1 MLPHTINNKRVA
13 KNTSLLYFRM
23 LLSMTISLYTSRI
36 VLDALGVEDYGVYN
50 VVGGVVAMFS
60 MLSGSLSSSISRF
73 ITFELGKGG
82 NAKVIKV
89 FSCSIQIQIILA
101 AIILILGET
110 IGLYFLT
117 TKLIIPHERF
127 FAAQWVYHLSLL
139 TFVINLL
146 SIPYNATIIAHE
158 DMSAFALISILEVSG
173 KLLIAYLIMVAPI
186 DKLIFYSLLLTF
198 NAIIIR
204 LAYVLFCKRKYAEC
218 SFHLVYD
225 KEILKKMFG
234 FAQWSFI
241 GNSAGIMRNQGVN
254 ILLNLYG
261 GPVINA
267 ANGIAN
273 QVCTAASSFSNNF
286 IIAVNP
292 QIIKSYSLNEV
303 KQSALLVKNSSRMS
317 FMLLLLIAMPI
328 LAECEYI
335 LSLWLKNVPQYT
347 PEFVSLSLLMVLFE
361 SMSLPLISMQNAT
374 GRIRNYQIVVGIL
387 HLLNFPFSWIALR
400 SGAHPTCVY
409 IIGLMLVLICFYARL
424 YMLKRIVR
432 IISIKDFTVDVF
444 VRCVAIFMLLY
455 ICIQVEKIFIMNKLI
470 MLVLSLITTIA
481 FVYSFGMKKKE
492 RAFLI
497 DKICK
502 KFR

>member
-1 MLPHTINNKRVA
+1 
-13 KNTSLLYFRM
+13 M

-204 LAYVLFCKRKYAEC
+204 LAYVLFCKRKYVEC

-225 KEILKKMFG
+225 KGILKKMFG

-303 KQSALLVKNSSRMS
+303 KQSALLVKNSSRLS

-328 LAECEYI
+328 LAECEYV

-432 IISIKDFTVDVF
+432 IISIKDFTIDVF

-455 ICIQVEKIFIMNKLI
+455 ICIQVEKIFIVHKLI
-470 MLVLSLITTIA
+470 MLVLSLITTIT

>member
-1 MLPHTINNKRVA
+1 
-13 KNTSLLYFRM
+13 
-23 LLSMTISLYTSRI
+23 MTISLYTSRI

-361 SMSLPLISMQNAT
+361 TMSLPLISMQNAT

>member
-13 KNTSLLYFRM
+13 KNTLLLYFRM

-186 DKLIFYSLLLTF
+186 DKLIFSSLLLT
-198 NAIIIR
+198 
-204 LAYVLFCKRKYAEC
+204 
-218 SFHLVYD
+218 
-225 KEILKKMFG
+225 
-234 FAQWSFI
+234 
-241 GNSAGIMRNQGVN
+241 
-254 ILLNLYG
+254 
-261 GPVINA
+261 
-267 ANGIAN
+267 
-273 QVCTAASSFSNNF
+273 
-286 IIAVNP
+286 
-292 QIIKSYSLNEV
+292 
-303 KQSALLVKNSSRMS
+303 
-317 FMLLLLIAMPI
+317 
-328 LAECEYI
+328 
-335 LSLWLKNVPQYT
+335 
-347 PEFVSLSLLMVLFE
+347 
-361 SMSLPLISMQNAT
+361 
-374 GRIRNYQIVVGIL
+374 
-387 HLLNFPFSWIALR
+387 
-400 SGAHPTCVY
+400 
-409 IIGLMLVLICFYARL
+409 
-424 YMLKRIVR
+424 IVR
-432 IISIKDFTVDVF
+432 
-444 VRCVAIFMLLY
+444 
-455 ICIQVEKIFIMNKLI
+455 
-470 MLVLSLITTIA
+470 
-481 FVYSFGMKKKE
+481 
-492 RAFLI
+492 
-497 DKICK
+497 
-502 KFR
+502 

>member
-1 MLPHTINNKRVA
+1 
-13 KNTSLLYFRM
+13 M

-347 PEFVSLSLLMVLFE
+347 LEFVSLSLLMVLFE

>member
-13 KNTSLLYFRM
+13 KNTLLLYFRM

-361 SMSLPLISMQNAT
+361 TMSLPLISMQNAT

>member
-1 MLPHTINNKRVA
+1 
-13 KNTSLLYFRM
+13 
-23 LLSMTISLYTSRI
+23 MTISLYTSRI

-347 PEFVSLSLLMVLFE
+347 LEFVSLSLLMVLFE

>member
-1 MLPHTINNKRVA
+1 
-13 KNTSLLYFRM
+13 M

>member
-13 KNTSLLYFRM
+13 KNTLLLYFRM

>member
-1 MLPHTINNKRVA
+1 
-13 KNTSLLYFRM
+13 
-23 LLSMTISLYTSRI
+23 MTISLYTSRI